1 MPQAKFCNKI
11 GQRQALAVFQQAP
24 HLIVSSFASAIS
36 REIVRSFVMNRLL
49 AILPSA
55 LSAAASPSQVSAQE
69 SPGQSPGEPWHM
81 MHHWGMMHDWG
92 SGWGM
97 IFGPLYMIAWLAILL
112 AAIVALIRWMGIGN
126 TSAGVSTRTARE
138 ILDERFASGDID
150 QDEYEKRRRAL
161 NS

>member
-1 MPQAKFCNKI
+1 
-11 GQRQALAVFQQAP
+11 
-24 HLIVSSFASAIS
+24 
-36 REIVRSFVMNRLL
+36 MNRFPEISL
-49 AILPSA
+49 AA
-55 LSAAASPSQVSAQE
+55 LSTIANPSQVMSQE
-69 SPGQSPGEPWHM
+69 SPVQNQGEPWHM

-112 AAIVALIRWMGIGN
+112 AATVFLIRWMGIGN
-126 TSAGVSTRTARE
+126 TSAGVYTRTARE
-138 ILDERFASGDID
+138 ILDERFASGNID

>member
-1 MPQAKFCNKI
+1 
-11 GQRQALAVFQQAP
+11 
-24 HLIVSSFASAIS
+24 
-36 REIVRSFVMNRLL
+36 
-49 AILPSA
+49 
-55 LSAAASPSQVSAQE
+55 
-69 SPGQSPGEPWHM
+69 M